1 MTPGK
6 KYTLMTSGFY
16 LLLFFALVP
25 LLERYSPS
33 GPCNPGAG
41 MLLILLT
48 QLLSGLGLVVSFAL
62 RTKGNRAFMGP
73 AIVNGIFFV
82 GSPVMFNLGRYL

>member
-16 LLLFFALVP
+16 LLLFALVP

-41 MLLILLT
+41 MLLIMLIP
-48 QLLSGLGLVVSFAL
+48 LLSGLGFVVSFAF
-62 RTKGNRAFMGP
+62 RVKGKRAFMGP
-73 AIVNGIFFV
+73 AIVNGTFFV
-82 GSPVMFNLGRYL
+82 GSLALFYLGRQL

>member
-6 KYTLMTSGFY
+6 KYTLITSGFY
-16 LLLFFALVP
+16 LLLFALVP

-41 MLLILLT
+41 ILLVLLIP
-48 QLLSGLGLVVSFAL
+48 LLSGLGFVVSFAL
-62 RTKGNRAFMGP
+62 RVNGNRAF
-73 AIVNGIFFV
+73 IVPTIINGCFFV
-82 GSPVMFNLGRYL
+82 GSLVLFKLIP